1 MWEPNKG
8 KPHIVM
14 VQITI
19 AVLIVGQLVNS
30 YQEHQAHREMWD
42 FLIEIQREL
51 NLSIENQNL
60 HLQNVQD
67 FVDELLQTLPY

>member
-1 MWEPNKG
+1 MKEPNKE
-8 KPHIVM
+8 KPRFIM

-19 AVLIVGQLVNS
+19 AVLVLGQFVNS
-30 YQEHQAHREMWD
+30 YQEHQAHREIWD